1 MVNKEVEN
9 HRDFSDWFLSL
20 FAVQVIVLARENW
33 QDLEYSVNNPGVM
46 PIAAGL
52 THKDYMDGPVLWQA
66 IPADTWLKLVVMKEG
81 FFTGG
86 LKGIRNEF
94 LQRIAPGLPLS
105 RKGAGAEEFRA
116 IQEAGQ
122 DQSVVAVFLSGNRNL
137 TSPLKGGVNSIMRQQ
152 DIMYPFVNL
161 SDQEPIFPSGSS
173 FTQNLGELASRVV
186 FNRKTSHEF
195 LYLMKPLTKP
205 QLEAM
210 AEGKVS
216 KEGRAE
222 ILAKLEV
229 LRAYGVL
236 KTFIEV
242 AKLGLAAANPLLN
255 NADNLPLFA
264 LAQQRLKDEVKRVKW
279 LVKHEYFDK
288 DEVVRMLALEVTKVD
303 EPKK

>member
-1 MVNKEVEN
+1 MPNKEAQN
-9 HRDFSDWFLSL
+9 YRDFSDWFLKL
-20 FAVQVIVLARENW
+20 FAVQVLVLAQENW
-33 QDLEYSVNNPGVM
+33 QDLAYSVNNPGVM
-46 PIAAGL
+46 PVAAGL
-52 THKDYMDGPVLWQA
+52 IHKDYIDGPVLWRA
-66 IPADTWLKLVVMKEG
+66 IPANTWLKLVVLREG

-86 LKGIRNEF
+86 LKGLRNEL

-105 RKGAGAEEFRA
+105 RKGAGAEEFRL

-122 DQSVVAVFLSGNRNL
+122 DQSVMGVYLSGNRNL

-173 FTQNLGELASRVV
+173 FAQNLREVASRAV

-229 LRAYGVL
+229 LRACGVL
-236 KTFIEV
+236 TTLIEV
-242 AKLGLAAANPLLN
+242 AKLGLAATNPLLN
-255 NADNLPLFA
+255 NADNLL
-264 LAQQRLKDEVKRVKW
+264 LLMMAQQRIKDETKRLKW
-279 LVKHEYFDK
+279 LVRHDYLEK
-288 DEVVRMLALEVTKVD
+288 DQVTPMLALEVTKTH